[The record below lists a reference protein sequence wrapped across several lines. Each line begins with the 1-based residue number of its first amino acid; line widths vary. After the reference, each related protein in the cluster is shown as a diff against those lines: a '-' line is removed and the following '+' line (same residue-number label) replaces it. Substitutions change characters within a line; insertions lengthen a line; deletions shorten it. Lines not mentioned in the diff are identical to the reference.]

1 MTPATVIKQAAE
13 DGVTLS
19 LAAAGTV
26 KAAGDKAAVARWATA
41 IREHKPGIVA
51 LLQQSA
57 NDDQQVPPLPATDP
71 DLHQR
76 WTVGI
81 PGRDVFGVI
90 VPQGITLQQMRV
102 QYPTATS
109 ILVQVPQDCFPATSE
124 EVAELRQLIETV
136 LAGSSNAE
144 RREALQIAL
153 GDVADAL
160 TCWRA
165 LAADR
170 GGL

>member
-1 MTPATVIKQAAE
+1 LNPATILKQAAA

-19 LAAAGTV
+19 LAAAGTI
-26 KAAGDKAAVARWATA
+26 KAAGDKAAVARWAAA

-51 LLQQSA
+51 LLQGAA
-57 NDDQQVPPLPATDP
+57 NDDQQAEAVAIADP

-76 WTVGI
+76 WTVAI
-81 PGRDVFGVI
+81 PGRDPFGVI

-124 EVAELRQLIETV
+124 EVAELRQLIDTV

-153 GDVADAL
+153 GDVQDAL
-160 TCWRA
+160 ICWRA